1 MANYSFDYLMV
12 TNNRSLLS
20 VKSESIHFCSKYASI
35 SPNFGPEKYSV
46 KSLDLTGNLET
57 DPSFILLKTFLV
69 GSLPCKLDLTSILS
83 KASFRYNDKKVQRRL
98 FDLLPLLL

>member
-12 TNNRSLLS
+12 TSNRSLLS
-20 VKSESIHFCSKYASI
+20 VKSESIHFCSKYVST

-46 KSLDLTGNLET
+46 KSLDLIGNLAT

-69 GSLPCKLDLTSILS
+69 GSVPCKLDLTRIMS
-83 KASFRYNDKKVQRRL
+83 KATLSL
-98 FDLLPLLL
+98 